1 MAILKT
7 APYNKPMID
16 LSGPKGN
23 AFYLLGLA
31 QKYGNQF
38 GWGVME
44 INAMLDNLKS
54 GDYKHL
60 VETFDGY
67 FGEVVDLNLAGI
79 EL

>member
-1 MAILKT
+1 
-7 APYNKPMID
+7 MID

-23 AFYLLGLA
+23 AFYLLNLA
-31 QKYGNQF
+31 QKYGKQF

-60 VETFDGY
+60 VEAFDGY

>member
-7 APYNKPMID
+7 VPFKKPIID

-31 QKYGNQF
+31 KKMGKQF
-38 GWGVME
+38 GWE
-44 INAMLDNLKS
+44 TSDIDSMLDNLKS
-54 GDYKHL
+54 KDYKHL
-60 VETFDGY
+60 VLSFDEY